1 MEPLELFFLF
11 VLEKFVQNTQVWTLF
26 TLNTYFERAM
36 CISNINMMQ
45 KLVQWSSYFDV
56 AEALHI
62 NIRVQW
68 SNNIMYECNEAK
80 DIRVQWSKRYTSA
93 MKQKNIILYTSA
105 MKQQQCCRGFVHSF
119 KRWYICL
126 QEVDRK
132 VHAQTGEVGLPLTW
146 SHIAIEVITPIT
158 ATLAVVAT
166 FAIVTVFT

>member
-1 MEPLELFFLF
+1 MWTFPIISEITARKIYSPWISSAMAMAMSIYRTLC
-11 VLEKFVQNTQVWTLF
+11 VLVLLQKFVQNTQVWTLF

-93 MKQKNIILYTSA
+93 MKQKNIILYIRVQWSNNNVAEALSTHLKGGTYVS
-105 MKQQQCCRGFVHSF
+105 K
-119 KRWYICL
+119 KL
-126 QEVDRK
+126 
-132 VHAQTGEVGLPLTW
+132 TGRSMPR
-146 SHIAIEVITPIT
+146 
-158 ATLAVVAT
+158 LAK
-166 FAIVTVFT
+166 